1 MNRPKL
7 ICIVG
12 PTASGKSA
20 VAVELAK
27 RLDGEVVSADS
38 MQVYRYMDIGTAK
51 PAVSEMAGI
60 PHHMINVVNP
70 DEDFSV
76 SDYREMAA
84 TVIEN
89 IAKRGKRVIIA
100 GGTGLYIRALTK
112 GLAHTPEGD
121 ELLREKLKKEAEEK
135 GPLHLYRRLE
145 KIDPEAAGEIHPNNL
160 VRVIRAIEV
169 ATLTGKKISEFQRS
183 HRFSEKDY
191 DYLMPGIDVDREEL
205 YKRIEGRVDIMID
218 DGLREEVKGL
228 LDKGYSR
235 ELKPMRGVGY
245 KEMCAHIMDGL
256 PLERAVELIKR
267 DSRRYAKRQLTWFRR
282 EEVRWLKKEE
292 LLSAE
297 FMKSVESFCNL

>member
-20 VAVELAK
+20 IAVELAK

-51 PAVSEMAGI
+51 PSIREMEGI

-70 DEDFSV
+70 DENFSV

-84 TVIEN
+84 TVIED
-89 IAKRGKRVIIA
+89 IAKRGKRVIVA

-112 GLAHTPEGD
+112 GLVDTPRGD
-121 ELLREKLKKEAEEK
+121 GLLREKLKREAQEK
-135 GPLHLYRRLE
+135 GPLYLYRTLE
-145 KIDPEAAGEIHPNNL
+145 KIDPEAAVEIHPNNL

-191 DYLMPGIDVDREEL
+191 DYLMLGIDIDRDEL
-205 YKRIEGRVDIMID
+205 YRRIDGRVDIMIG
-218 DGLREEVKGL
+218 DGLKEEVKEL
-228 LDKGYSR
+228 LEKGYSR

-245 KEMCAHIMDGL
+245 KEMCAHIIDGIS
-256 PLERAVELIKR
+256 LERAVELIKR
-267 DSRRYAKRQLTWFRR
+267 DSRRYAKRQLTWFRK

-292 LLSAE
+292 LLSVG
-297 FMKSVESFCNL
+297 FMNSVESFYNI